1 MVVLELS
8 RAGICGTDVH
18 EFLHGPHLM
27 PAGRPVV
34 IGHEMLGRV
43 VDRGTGV
50 SLELGQRVV
59 PGAGLWCGGCRWCRS
74 GRTNLCATYSTFGLQ
89 ADGGLAE
96 FVAVPEMMCHAV
108 PDGCEDRNAVL
119 AQPMAVAQHSVSRGR
134 AAEGERVLV
143 IGAGGIGA
151 FVVAA
156 VRSRGVGPLVVADVS
171 PQRLETAARLGADPK
186 WLTRAREALEQI
198 LDLTGGGADLVIE
211 ASGSGA
217 GLAAALAAVARGG
230 RLLLVGLQSQPRAID
245 LHRMVIHEIEI
256 FTTNA
261 HVCDAD
267 LPAAIALLAE
277 RDLAALVVDREIPL
291 ERLVPDGL
299 LAMAGG
305 QATGKVIVNPTRRS

>member
-1 MVVLELS
+1 VPS
-8 RAGICGTDVH
+8 WWRPFA
-18 EFLHGPHLM
+18 HG
-27 PAGRPVV
+27 G
-34 IGHEMLGRV
+34 
-43 VDRGTGV
+43 
-50 SLELGQRVV
+50 
-59 PGAGLWCGGCRWCRS
+59 S
-74 GRTNLCATYSTFGLQ
+74 GRWWLPTSRPSGSRPPP
-89 ADGGLAE
+89 GS
-96 FVAVPEMMCHAV
+96 VP
-108 PDGCEDRNAVL
+108 
-119 AQPMAVAQHSVSRGR
+119 
-134 AAEGERVLV
+134 
-143 IGAGGIGA
+143 
-151 FVVAA
+151 
-156 VRSRGVGPLVVADVS
+156 
-171 PQRLETAARLGADPK
+171 TK
-186 WLTRAREALEQI
+186 WSTRAREAPEQI

-211 ASGSGA
+211 ASGSDA

-305 QATGKVIVNPTRRS
+305 QATGKVIVNPTRRN